1 MGPNFEDSYL
11 IAAKFKIPVIIS
23 GGISSI
29 KDINKIISDN
39 KKIDGIII
47 GKAIYE
53 NKIRLEEINKIN

>member
-39 KKIDGIII
+39 KKIDGIT
-47 GKAIYE
+47 GLRDESEK
-53 NKIRLEEINKIN
+53 NCSFVL